1 MRPGS
6 QKPAAI
12 VKKAAVGIGGN
23 LGDSIRICR
32 EVFDLLRNHPAINI
46 VRTSSLYRTSPVG
59 SEAGGW
65 FINGAASIETL
76 LEPLALLDL
85 MLDIE
90 RSFGRVRTIKW
101 GPRPLDLDIL
111 FYGNDQIDLPRLK
124 APHPLL
130 SERLFVLM
138 PLAEIEPDWMH
149 PGTGLSVRQML
160 DRLLQTDHGQQIEK
174 VEK

>member
-1 MRPGS
+1 M
-6 QKPAAI
+6 
-12 VKKAAVGIGGN
+12 KKAAIGVGGN
-23 LGDSIRICR
+23 LGDSVRICR
-32 EVFDLLRNHPAINI
+32 DVLDVLRNHPAIDI
-46 VRTSSLYRTSPVG
+46 VKASSLYRTSPVG

-65 FINGAASIETL
+65 FINGAVLLQTL

-101 GPRPLDLDIL
+101 GPRTLDLDIL
-111 FYGNDQIDLPRLK
+111 FYEGDQIDLPRLK
-124 APHPLL
+124 APHPLM

-138 PLAEIEPDWMH
+138 PLAEIEPGWIH

-160 DRLLQTDHGQQIEK
+160 DRLLKTEHGQQIEK
-174 VEK
+174 LEE